1 MLAEVRRR
9 AEEREQKGTLRPGSN
24 RLSMSVQPEE
34 EQVEEEEDDGGKET
48 WEHEAEEMFSDA
60 RMEALVRELGF

>member
-1 MLAEVRRR
+1 LLQEVRRR
-9 AEEREQKGTLRPGSN
+9 AEERELRGKVSSN

-34 EQVEEEEDDGGKET
+34 RAEEDDDEDEGEKGT

-60 RMEALVRELGF
+60 RMEALVRELGI